1 MEFSV
6 FLVSS
11 SGEKLNV
18 LSKFG
23 MLQPAPI
30 RQISRLQEE
39 NLINA
44 TINTIISEMKT
55 YGKAKLKFPMYDE
68 II

>member
-6 FLVSS
+6 FFVSS

-23 MLQPAPI
+23 MLQTAPI

>member
-6 FLVSS
+6 FFVSS

-23 MLQPAPI
+23 MLQTAPI

-55 YGKAKLKFPMYDE
+55 YGKAKLKFPIYDE